1 VVVYDTMW
9 KSTETMAN
17 AIAEGISS
25 TGVRVKP
32 IHIRSSHRSDIM
44 TDVLDAAAVVVG
56 SPTLNNQMFPTV
68 ADVLTYMKGLKPVNK
83 IGGAFGSYGWSGES
97 VKQVAAEL
105 AAMKFEMIEA
115 GPRLQYVPDGDG
127 IAACIEYGK
136 KIGDAVNAG

>member
-1 VVVYDTMW
+1 MW
-9 KSTETMAN
+9 HSTEQMAGKIVDGI
-17 AIAEGISS
+17 AAEG
-25 TGVRVKP
+25 VHVKP
-32 IHIRSSHRSDIM
+32 MHLRNCHRSDIM

-68 ADVLTYMKGLKPVNK
+68 ADVLVYMKGLKPVNK

-105 AAMKFEMIEA
+105 AAMKFTMIDP

-127 IAACIEYGK
+127 LTSCIEYGK
-136 KIGDAVNAG
+136 KIGEAVKAV